1 MWNMFYKCDFKAN
14 KWEQDSVD
22 NSINNYLGKTAQKEE
37 WDRIEKYCLEECKL
51 CNFIFNLV

>member
-1 MWNMFYKCDFKAN
+1 MFYKCDFKAN